1 MILNMAKRTNKKYDI
16 VVIGGGHAGCEAAL
30 AGAKMGSSVL
40 LITTTISKIATMPCN
55 PAIGGPGKGHL
66 VGEIDALG
74 GAIGKISDA
83 SLIQIRLLNSSKG
96 PAVQAYRAQIERE
109 DYKKLMINTLKK
121 QKNLELLEDEATEV
135 KKQPAFGGYRSS
147 RHIGTARKVKSK
159 KEVFEIITKKN
170 RKIESQTVIVTP
182 GTFLNGKIIIGDK
195 VIREGG
201 RIDEDSSKKL
211 SENLKKL
218 GLKLERLQTATPPR
232 IAKNSVDFSKMD
244 IQPGTPGPCS
254 FSFPK
259 KEAIEYG
266 KQIPCWLT
274 YTNKKTHEV
283 IRKNLKYSPIKSG
296 IISEHGPRH
305 CPSIDRK
312 VVNFPQKPRHP
323 VFVEPEG
330 RNSDRLYLQGLT
342 TAMPEK
348 FQKKIIRTV
357 KGLGKA
363 EILQPGYAVVYDF
376 VPPWQ
381 IKNTLETKK
390 VPGLFLAG
398 QINGTSGYEEAAA
411 QGIMAGIN
419 AALSARGRSAFGGK
433 NKNSFV
439 LKRDEAYIA
448 VLIDDLITKK
458 YEEPYRIYTSAAEY
472 RLLLRQ
478 SNADLRLTDYG
489 YKLGL
494 IDKRREKEVEK
505 KLKRVQ
511 EISQRLKKTHING
524 KTAWNFLKRPEIKI
538 EDLLELLKK
547 KKVKIN
553 ASLEILEEIEVSAK
567 YEDYIKRQKEQVK
580 KHQELE
586 NEKIPKIDYD
596 KIPSLR
602 FAAKERLKEVE
613 PVSIGQAGRIAGVN
627 PADIT
632 ALLIFLEKEKRTKKN
647 LEF

>member
-1 MILNMAKRTNKKYDI
+1 MNKDTSKKNKPDNYDI

-121 QKNLELLEDEATEV
+121 QKNLELLEDEVVQLSWTSTNNH
-135 KKQPAFGGYRSS
+135 KKQHKMPQITG
-147 RHIGTARKVKSK
+147 IKTKSG
-159 KEVFEIITKKN
+159 KEIKCKA
-170 RKIESQTVIVTP
+170 VILAT
-182 GTFLNGKIIIGDK
+182 GTFLNGKIIVGDK
-195 VIREGG
+195 IIREGG

-211 SENLKKL
+211 SESLKKL

-254 FSFPK
+254 FSLPK

-348 FQKKIIRTV
+348 FQKKIIQTV
-357 KGLGKA
+357 KGLEKA

-419 AALSARGRSAFGGK
+419 AALKIQEKPAF
-433 NKNSFV
+433 S

-458 YEEPYRIYTSAAEY
+458 HEEPYRIYTSAAEY

-494 IDKRREKEVEK
+494 IDKKRKNEVDK

-538 EDLLELLKK
+538 EDLLELLKE

-553 ASLEILEEIEVSAK
+553 ASWEILEEIEISTK
-567 YEDYIKRQKEQVK
+567 YEDYIKRQKEQVR
-580 KHQELE
+580 KHLEME

-613 PVSIGQAGRIAGVN
+613 PASIGQAGRIAGVT